1 MTMNTFIRF
10 ILGPIGFLFL
20 IAGSVQAAGP
30 SVQSTLSS
38 RFLARGET
46 ALLEILVTNGRTNG
60 EMPQSPTVADV
71 TIQAA
76 GFGNKPMR
84 GNRFGQVYQ
93 YLVSSYKE
101 GHHVIPAM
109 TLLVDGSKVTTP
121 PIEFMVFNPDDLK
134 WAEATV
140 GSARFRYAAAFR
152 VLKDAPYENEAVPV
166 EIKVYVP
173 SDLPVEDWGIPE
185 FERDNVTCWRFEPN
199 PMPGAINLLGRPYAA
214 IGYPSTL
221 SPTKSGKV
229 GIGPATIRLQIQQV
243 VLDGFMRREYVPVN
257 LNIPKLE
264 MTARKLPDGAPEGYA
279 NAVGHFTAVA
289 STSQTEVREGDP
301 VTVEVEVSGTGN
313 LDSLEPP
320 KPIDD
325 SGWKIYESSA
335 NQRGDERRQISGMT
349 VFRQFMRP
357 LTAKTEIPAFRL
369 VYFDPELGKYE
380 TILTDPIPLKVL
392 PGIHAGA
399 ITGTTVAPPQ
409 AAGIPV
415 ERMTDILGLIQP
427 EELILPSGFALPS
440 WAPHLLGGAL
450 ALLLAIKSI
459 WMRIK
464 TRFVKDPVAIA
475 RRAAL
480 KTLEREDGSDH
491 LGFLRRAGHFIE
503 EWLGNK
509 VSTHPELQAVL
520 DERDA
525 QCFKQERESNSAID
539 RKRRGEILS
548 LLRKTAFLWVLVAW
562 MGSGQQSRANDAEA
576 ALQSNATAA
585 YEAADYDRA
594 ITLWLEAG
602 PYDRLSADTL
612 YNIGNACYRLG
623 SPGHAALYY
632 RRALDRDSSHVE
644 ARQNLRFL
652 DRKYGA
658 ITVPRPDYQYV
669 LSRLR
674 LSTWKN
680 LVWAGAWMVGLGL
693 LAFTATRPG
702 APVRV
707 VALCGFILGPILAGA
722 AGLAWYYYPD
732 DSLFA
737 PLERQAVVIAEKA
750 TLHADAARTSPDVID
765 APQGSLCEV
774 LKLRG
779 EWAYVGFATKT
790 RGWIPVDQI
799 EHVKPD
805 SAPRPPKI
813 AKPKADGN
821 SA

>member
-1 MTMNTFIRF
+1 MHMFLR
-10 ILGPIGFLFL
+10 ILLKPLGFLL
-20 IAGSVQAAGP
+20 LLATASAAAP
-30 SVQSTLSS
+30 ALQTTLSS

-46 ALLEILVTNGRTNG
+46 ALLEILITNGRSDG
-60 EMPQSPTVADV
+60 EMPAPPAVADV

-84 GNRFGQVYQ
+84 GNRFAQAFQ
-93 YLVSSYKE
+93 YLVSSYKV

-109 TLLVDGSKVTTP
+109 TLVVDGEKVMTQP
-121 PIEFMVFNPDDLK
+121 LEFVVFNPDELK

-140 GSARFRYAAAFR
+140 GGLRFRYAAAFR
-152 VLKDAPYENEAVPV
+152 VMKDQPYENEAVPV
-166 EIKVYVP
+166 EIKVYIP
-173 SDLPVEDWGIPE
+173 SEMPVEDWGIPE

-199 PMPGAINLLGRPYAA
+199 PTPGAINLLGRPYAA

-221 SPTKSGKV
+221 SPTKSGSV
-229 GIGPATIRLQIQQV
+229 GIGPATLRLVTQQV
-243 VLDGFMRREYVPVN
+243 VTDGFMRREYMAVN

-264 MTARKLPDGAPEGYA
+264 LTARKLPDGAPEGFT
-279 NAVGHFTAVA
+279 NAVGHFTAIA
-289 STSQTEVREGDP
+289 STSQTEVRQGDP
-301 VTVEVEVSGTGN
+301 VSVDVEVTGSGN
-313 LDSLEPP
+313 LDVIEAP
-320 KPIDD
+320 KPIDET
-325 SGWKIYESSA
+325 GWKLYESTA
-335 NQRGDERRQISGMT
+335 NQRGDERRQIYGTT

-357 LTAKTEIPAFRL
+357 LSLKKEIPAFRL
-369 VYFDPELGKYE
+369 VYFDPDLGKYL
-380 TILTDPIPLKVL
+380 TVLTDPIPLKVL
-392 PGIHAGA
+392 PPLGNGAAAG
-399 ITGTTVAPPQ
+399 TMVPPPPP

-427 EELILPSGFALPS
+427 AQLVAPTGFALPS
-440 WAPHLLGGAL
+440 WTAHLVAGLL
-450 ALLLAIKSI
+450 ALVLAIKSL
-459 WMRIK
+459 WMRIRPK
-464 TRFVKDPVAIA
+464 LEKDPVKLA
-475 RRAAL
+475 RQSAL
-480 KTLEREDGSDH
+480 RQLEKANAQDH
-491 LGFLRRAGHFIE
+491 SVFLKKAGHFIE
-503 EWLGNK
+503 EWLGDK
-509 VSTHPELQAVL
+509 VAAEPGLQTVL
-520 DERDA
+520 KERDDL
-525 QCFKQERESNSAID
+525 CFKQEPHPQTKVD
-539 RKRRGEILS
+539 RQRRSEILN
-548 LLRKTAFLWVLVAW
+548 LLRKSALLLTLSLWL
-562 MGSGQQSRANDAEA
+562 GSGSDSRAEDAA
-576 ALQSNATAA
+576 AAVQSSATAA

-602 PYDRLSADTL
+602 PYDRLTADTF

-652 DRKYGA
+652 ERKHGA
-658 ITVPRPDYQYV
+658 ITVPRPDHQYV

-674 LSTWKN
+674 LDTWKN
-680 LVWAGAWMVGLGL
+680 LLWTAAWMAGLGIL
-693 LAFTATRPG
+693 FFTSTRPG

-707 VALCGFILGPILAGA
+707 VAICGFILAPLLACVG
-722 AGLAWYYYPD
+722 GLAWHYYPD

-750 TLHADAARTSPDVID
+750 TLHVDAARTSPDVID

-779 EWAYVGFATKT
+779 DWAYVGFATKT
-790 RGWIPVDQI
+790 RGWIPLNQI
-799 EHVKPD
+799 EAVKPD